1 MQMTLGFSNQKTA
14 PPVKG
19 NAVKGN
25 VAKNKIVK
33 GLQQKPHRQMTLDFS
48 SQKTAPPAK
57 NEIVKNEIV
66 KNEIVKGLQRKPHYS
81 LQEASQFLGETLRA
95 LKRRKD
101 LWIGHGVKGMI
112 TYCDMFQANLH
123 DVKMGY
129 GKRHPELEHIYNI
142 MN

>member
-25 VAKNKIVK
+25 VVK
-33 GLQQKPHRQMTLDFS
+33 GLQRKPHRQMTLDFS
-48 SQKTAPPAK
+48 SQKTAPP
-57 NEIVKNEIV
+57 VKDEIV
-66 KNEIVKGLQRKPHYS
+66 KNEIVKGLQRKPLYS
-81 LQEASQFLGETLRA
+81 PQEASQFLGETLRA

-129 GKRHPELEHIYNI
+129 GKRHPEFEHIYSIN
-142 MN
+142 